1 MKPSLP
7 CLLTCLVL
15 AFPLVARAQVAT
27 SEPIVPEPGANVLGA
42 GTCAVTTTPPAGI
55 ATQLFVASAANQ
67 VVQNINTGIA
77 GMSRVVDADL
87 QQLSVTQAAAADS
100 LYARLEKLQLTSLSA
115 RQMMENA
122 VNFQSDQSFPRVS
135 CGSMSQATA
144 MQIGSQTSRVV
155 TERLAGDFAQYRY
168 AFNTAE
174 ARRQSLDHIDTSTV
188 TAQAL
193 FPGSNTLDPAHL
205 DSSSALA
212 KAIVNPEP
220 PLNLPTGMAAK
231 ALGRSYEN
239 RRKVMA
245 AQQLPSEAALA
256 TVMTAKMPSI
266 SGQAAAVQA
275 MWQYMGGSGTPPGLT
290 SDGLISP
297 DAFVALQVA
306 SRYENPNWFNDL
318 NERTPIGLQREQLLM
333 EAIRLHVEYRSY
345 ELLQHVA
352 VLLATMNGQQ
362 VRQEHGHELSELQQK
377 IISTTGDVRPH

>member
-144 MQIGSQTSRVV
+144 MQSARRRAAWSQNGWPATSRS
-155 TERLAGDFAQYRY
+155 
-168 AFNTAE
+168 TATHSIPPKRVGR
-174 ARRQSLDHIDTSTV
+174 ASITSI
-188 TAQAL
+188 
-193 FPGSNTLDPAHL
+193 P
-205 DSSSALA
+205 
-212 KAIVNPEP
+212 
-220 PLNLPTGMAAK
+220 
-231 ALGRSYEN
+231 
-239 RRKVMA
+239 
-245 AQQLPSEAALA
+245 QL
-256 TVMTAKMPSI
+256 
-266 SGQAAAVQA
+266 
-275 MWQYMGGSGTPPGLT
+275 
-290 SDGLISP
+290 
-297 DAFVALQVA
+297 
-306 SRYENPNWFNDL
+306 
-318 NERTPIGLQREQLLM
+318 
-333 EAIRLHVEYRSY
+333 
-345 ELLQHVA
+345 
-352 VLLATMNGQQ
+352 
-362 VRQEHGHELSELQQK
+362 
-377 IISTTGDVRPH
+377 

>member
-1 MKPSLP
+1 M
-7 CLLTCLVL
+7 
-15 AFPLVARAQVAT
+15 
-27 SEPIVPEPGANVLGA
+27 
-42 GTCAVTTTPPAGI
+42 
-55 ATQLFVASAANQ
+55 
-67 VVQNINTGIA
+67 
-77 GMSRVVDADL
+77 
-87 QQLSVTQAAAADS
+87 
-100 LYARLEKLQLTSLSA
+100 
-115 RQMMENA
+115 
-122 VNFQSDQSFPRVS
+122 
-135 CGSMSQATA
+135 
-144 MQIGSQTSRVV
+144 
-155 TERLAGDFAQYRY
+155 
-168 AFNTAE
+168 
-174 ARRQSLDHIDTSTV
+174 
-188 TAQAL
+188 

-377 IISTTGDVRPH
+377 IISTTGDVRAALKMRRLSMKPYHDPQATPADVQSGSAPEQSAELDNAWPRGRAGRGGPGPPASA